1 MSRRKGDTAPAKLGR
16 QHLVCR
22 LFLRGLTVPEVARQ
36 LNVTE
41 RTIQLDF
48 QEIKTSLF
56 TVIQTRELRSLK
68 LALLELDELWREAWT
83 LYHRP
88 AQQIQTKQGIATLD
102 DRSIKAMLIMDLLR
116 ISAEKNRLLIPT
128 NAKDLEH
135 KGSQEVDGMRLAV
148 EIIESL
154 PLRSKEEIVAEL
166 RRQVKGVRIERLTFE
181 EQLARG
187 VEELESNEGLARS
200 EGLDPDD
207 PVWGWTKKS
216 RDSNIQR

>member
-88 AQQIQTKQGIATLD
+88 ARDSRD
-102 DRSIKAMLIMDLLR
+102 DRPIKAMLLTDLLR

-128 NAKDLEH
+128 NAKETEQ
-135 KGSQEVDGMRLAV
+135 KGAREVDGLRLAV
-148 EIIESL
+148 
-154 PLRSKEEIVAEL
+154 
-166 RRQVKGVRIERLTFE
+166 
-181 EQLARG
+181 
-187 VEELESNEGLARS
+187 
-200 EGLDPDD
+200 
-207 PVWGWTKKS
+207 
-216 RDSNIQR
+216 

>member
-1 MSRRKGDTAPAKLGR
+1 MSRRKGDTFPAKLGR

-36 LNVTE
+36 LGVTE

-48 QEIKTSLF
+48 QEIKVDLF
-56 TVIQTRELRSLK
+56 QVIQTRELRTLK
-68 LALLELDELWREAWT
+68 LALRELEELWREAWT

-102 DRSIKAMLIMDLLR
+102 DRPIKAMLLTDLLR

-128 NAKDLEH
+128 NAKETEQ
-135 KGSQEVDGMRLAV
+135 KGAREVDGLRLAV

-154 PLRSKEEIVAEL
+154 PGRTQQEIIAYLRSQL
-166 RRQVKGVRIERLTFE
+166 KGVRIERLTFE

-187 VEELESNEGLARS
+187 VERLKNDPGLARA
-200 EGLDPDD
+200 EGIPEEFIDQGNP
-207 PVWGWTKKS
+207 
-216 RDSNIQR
+216 